1 MIPRVQKNTLITA
14 AHQNL
19 IIDQVNK
26 NTEDIANLVEGG
38 VPADQVQEMIDS
50 ALDDHI
56 NAVEPHPA
64 YDIDMPSLKVIFEN
78 GLV

>member
-56 NAVEPHPA
+56 IAVEQHTA